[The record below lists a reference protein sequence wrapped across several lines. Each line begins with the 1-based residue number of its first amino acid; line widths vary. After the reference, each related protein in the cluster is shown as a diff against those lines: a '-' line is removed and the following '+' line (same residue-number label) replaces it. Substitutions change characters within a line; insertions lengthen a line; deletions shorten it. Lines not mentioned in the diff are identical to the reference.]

1 MKILG
6 HPLHPLL
13 VHFPTALF
21 PMNLALGI
29 IAFTSGN
36 TVFSQSAF
44 FCLAGG
50 AAMGVLTV
58 MTGLLDLFHISKSN
72 KKAVATVIYH
82 AGLNAPVILIY
93 VVLAYKEWNLYPDLP
108 IPGTGNLVFKGVL
121 VFILFVGNYFGG
133 QLIYKFHAG
142 IKTNHERNQI

>member
-1 MKILG
+1 MKISG

-29 IAFTSGN
+29 IAYTSEN
-36 TVFSQSAF
+36 PVFSQSAF

-50 AAMGVLTV
+50 AGMGILTV
-58 MTGLLDLFHISKSN
+58 LTGLLDLVHISKSN
-72 KKAVATVIYH
+72 KKAIATVIYH
-82 AGLNAPVILIY
+82 AGINAPVILIY
-93 VVLAYKEWNLYPDLP
+93 TVLAYKEWNLYPA
-108 IPGTGNLVFKGVL
+108 IPAPTVGNLVFKGVL
-121 VFILFVGNYFGG
+121 VVILFAGNYFGG